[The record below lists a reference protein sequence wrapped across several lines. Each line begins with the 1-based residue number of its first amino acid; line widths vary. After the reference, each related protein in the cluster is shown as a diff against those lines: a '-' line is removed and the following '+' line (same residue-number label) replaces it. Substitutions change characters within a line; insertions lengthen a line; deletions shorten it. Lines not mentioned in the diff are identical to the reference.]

1 MRPFSEA
8 LHEAK
13 ADADAELPIQRA
25 FERRI
30 PFALIDVD
38 RKDGDAMPLRVV
50 DEGRRVVETH
60 RPSVEEGAAERL
72 MMVPFEIGRD
82 ISEDGEACR
91 VALGEA
97 VLTKAADLREYLL
110 SEFGCDAVLYHPRE
124 EALAVGFDPAVSSKG
139 GHIAAQLVG
148 LARRIIRDLDG
159 ELHHLLLKDRDAE
172 RALQDLFEARM
183 SINDGPFSVAT
194 P

>member
-1 MRPFSEA
+1 MPFFTILGRIEA
-8 LHEAK
+8 
-13 ADADAELPIQRA
+13 
-25 FERRI
+25 
-30 PFALIDVD
+30 
-38 RKDGDAMPLRVV
+38 
-50 DEGRRVVETH
+50 H
-60 RPSVEEGAAERL
+60 RERL
-72 MMVPFEIGRD
+72 LSRMVKNGIA
-82 ISEDGEACR
+82 S
-91 VALGEA
+91 
-97 VLTKAADLREYLL
+97 EYLL
-110 SEFGCDAVLYHPRE
+110 SECGSDAVLYHPRE

-183 SINDGPFSVAT
+183 SINDGLFSVAT